1 MRPEGGPSTSAVNLA
16 DRPEYR
22 GRAMPLR
29 PLPDARRRLI
39 LGAGLALP
47 AVLVLPRLA
56 AAPTP
61 ACGAGTHPQTAG
73 PFYTP
78 DSPHKADFRPDDPA
92 GSPLTLRAS
101 VLDTQCRPLE
111 GAVVDLWHANSK
123 GRYDNDGFRLRGHQ
137 RADAQGAVQ
146 FQTVLPANYGW
157 RTRHFHVRIFRPG
170 GGRLLTT
177 QLYFPDEPGNAD
189 DGLFDAQL
197 LLQRAKGEARFTFV
211 VEA

>member
-1 MRPEGGPSTSAVNLA
+1 MSS
-16 DRPEYR
+16 
-22 GRAMPLR
+22 
-29 PLPDARRRLI
+29 LPDIDARRRL
-39 LGAGLALP
+39 LLQAGLSLP
-47 AVLVLPRLA
+47 AALCLPRAA

-61 ACGAGTHPQTAG
+61 ACGTQTAAQGAG

-78 DSPHKADFRPDDPA
+78 DSPLKPDFRADDPA
-92 GSPLTLRAS
+92 GSPLTLRAA

-111 GAVVDLWHANSK
+111 GVVVDLWHANSQ

-137 RADAQGAVQ
+137 RADAQGAVR

-177 QLYFPDEPGNAD
+177 QLYFPDEPANAD

-197 LLQRAKGEARFTFV
+197 VLQLVKGAVPEARFTFV
-211 VEA
+211 VET

>member
-1 MRPEGGPSTSAVNLA
+1 MPPRPLA
-16 DRPEYR
+16 DV
-22 GRAMPLR
+22 
-29 PLPDARRRLI
+29 RRRLI

-47 AVLVLPRLA
+47 AALYLPRLG

-61 ACGAGTHPQTAG
+61 ACGAGTPRQGAG
-73 PFYTP
+73 PFYSP
-78 DSPHKADFRPDDPA
+78 DSPLKSDFRPDDPA
-92 GSPLTLRAS
+92 GSALMLRAS

-111 GAVVDLWHANSK
+111 GVVVDLWHANSQ

-137 RADAQGAVQ
+137 RADAQGAVR

-197 LLQRAKGEARFTFV
+197 VLQLVKGAVPEARFTFV
-211 VEA
+211 VET